1 MLRGSLYTIYLS
13 VLAPKICYE
22 ISIAYSAQQIINV
35 LCFHLLFI
43 YFTYTICTRLTNFTI
58 SVLFSYILNL
68 TLQILQKAFC
78 NIHESHIFFS
88 LKKRNFRKKRY
99 ELWFSKCIAIYTLIN
114 ENKKTLSKLISICLN
129 NSHNILNLIIKIS
142 FQWIKVKNLF

>member
-1 MLRGSLYTIYLS
+1 MSFVFIY
-13 VLAPKICYE
+13 C
-22 ISIAYSAQQIINV
+22 
-35 LCFHLLFI
+35 LFI
-43 YFTYTICTRLTNFTI
+43 YFTYTTCTRLTNFII
-58 SVLFSYILNL
+58 SVLFSYNINL

-88 LKKRNFRKKRY
+88 EETKLQK

-114 ENKKTLSKLISICLN
+114 ENKKTLSKLISICSN

>member
-1 MLRGSLYTIYLS
+1 MGVGGGCVLVNSYFYHLVKDVLRGSLYTIYLS

-43 YFTYTICTRLTNFTI
+43 YLTYTICTRLTNFII

-88 LKKRNFRKKRY
+88 EETKLQKEEVR
-99 ELWFSKCIAIYTLIN
+99 TLVF
-114 ENKKTLSKLISICLN
+114 KMY
-129 NSHNILNLIIKIS
+129 SHLYPY
-142 FQWIKVKNLF
+142 